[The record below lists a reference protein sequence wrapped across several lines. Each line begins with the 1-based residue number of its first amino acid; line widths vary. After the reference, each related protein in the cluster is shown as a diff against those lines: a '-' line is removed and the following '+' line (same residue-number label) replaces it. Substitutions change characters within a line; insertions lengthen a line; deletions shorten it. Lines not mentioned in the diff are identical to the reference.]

1 MKTTVFGRVTVLLFV
16 LLTLA
21 PAPSLFADLGDFAES
36 VEEEKNESDTDKSES
51 YDDDDDEEEEGGFID
66 FLFSITAL
74 VWLYHNSSVW
84 YTEYPYEYGSERPAL
99 IGYDWENPGKQSR
112 LVVSSAGGAFWE
124 GTDMGWTGSARI
136 NGKFGALIG
145 PDLEYRIWSDNSGQ
159 LQYLRAGL
167 AVPIVQNDWFS
178 WDLNIGGG
186 FFFDLLRLNAAALG
200 SRVTV
205 YPFRPI
211 SLEIR
216 GGAILAEN
224 VEIGELGAK
233 IGVHLDRFE
242 VLTGYYGLY
251 QGESIIHTLEIGG
264 AVHF

>member
-1 MKTTVFGRVTVLLFV
+1 MFFGRLTVLLLV
-16 LLTLA
+16 LFLIV
-21 PAPSLFADLGDFAES
+21 PSQGVFADLGDFAES
-36 VEEEKNESDTDKSES
+36 VQEEKNDPDKDQNESN
-51 YDDDDDEEEEGGFID
+51 DDEDEDSDEEEGGFID

-74 VWLYHNSSVW
+74 LWFYHNSSVW

-99 IGYDWENPGKQSR
+99 IGYGWENAKKQSR
-112 LVVSSAGGAFWE
+112 LVISSTGGAFWE
-124 GTDMGWTGSARI
+124 GTDMGWSGSARV

-145 PDLEYRIWSDNSGQ
+145 PDFEYRIWSDQSGY

-167 AVPIVQNDWFS
+167 AVPVVQNDWFS
-178 WDLNIGGG
+178 WDLNVGGG
-186 FFFDLLRLNAAALG
+186 FYFDLLRLNAAALG
-200 SRVTV
+200 SRVTA

-216 GGAILAEN
+216 GGALLAEN

-233 IGVHLDRFE
+233 IGVHLNRFE
-242 VLTGYYGLY
+242 VLTGYYGQF
-251 QGESIIHTLEIGG
+251 QGKDIIHTLEIGG